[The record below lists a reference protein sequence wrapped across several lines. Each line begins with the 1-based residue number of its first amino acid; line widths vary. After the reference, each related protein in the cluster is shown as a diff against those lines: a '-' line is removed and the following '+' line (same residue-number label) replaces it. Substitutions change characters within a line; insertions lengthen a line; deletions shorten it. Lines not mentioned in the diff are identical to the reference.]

1 MRIAGFRIYS
11 IEIPMR
17 FGVSHS
23 LAARRVTSNVI
34 VCAIAGNGY
43 MGFGECCPRPY
54 VTGET
59 VDTVKRELLDNIL
72 PPMLGKC
79 FSNLNHLAEY
89 LSSALKNIN
98 KNQQAAFCAAEL
110 ALLDLAGKTYTKS
123 AADVIGPPVRRKV
136 RYSGVIATDDP
147 VKAGRFARAMRL
159 FGFKDIKVKVGPSL
173 EDNFHLLKSIRD
185 HLPPS
190 ISLRIDANCAWS
202 ADRAIRQLLLMK
214 KFNLAA
220 VEQPVA
226 ADDYE
231 GMAEITAAKLTD
243 VVADES
249 LCSIEDA
256 QKLIDQKACDVFNI
270 RVSKC
275 GGLINSAAIYHK
287 AVQAG
292 LACQL
297 GAQVGETS
305 ILSAAGRHI
314 ATRCKHIRWCE
325 GSYGFLLLKH
335 DITRTSMTI
344 GPGGWA
350 KRIDRPG
357 IGVNPN
363 EKKINKYKTEMI
375 EVFK

>member
-1 MRIAGFRIYS
+1 MKIIGFRIYS

-23 LAARRVTSNVI
+23 LAARKVTSNVI
-34 VCAIAGNGY
+34 VCAIAGNGFV
-43 MGFGECCPRPY
+43 GFGECCPRPY

-59 VDTVKRELLDNIL
+59 TGTVKKELSENIL
-72 PPMLGKC
+72 PPIIGNC
-79 FSNLNHLAEY
+79 FSSFDQMTEY
-89 LSSALKNIN
+89 LSSVLVNIN

-123 AADVIGPPVRRKV
+123 AAEVIGPPVTRKV

-147 VKAGRFARAMRL
+147 VKAGRFAKAMRL
-159 FGFKDIKVKVGPSL
+159 YGFRDIKVKVGPSH
-173 EDNFHLLKSIRD
+173 EDNFQLLQSIRD
-185 HLPPS
+185 NLPAS
-190 ISLRIDANCAWS
+190 VSLRIDANCAWT
-202 ADRAIRQLLLMK
+202 ADNAIRHLETMK

-226 ADDYE
+226 AADYE
-231 GMAEITAAKLTD
+231 AMAEITAAKLTD

-249 LCSIEDA
+249 LCSIADA
-256 QKLIDQKACDVFNI
+256 EKLIDLKACDVFNI

-297 GAQVGETS
+297 GAQVGETA

-314 ATRCKHIRWCE
+314 ATRCKHIRWSE
-325 GSYGFLLLKH
+325 GSYGCLLLKR

-350 KRIDRPG
+350 RRIDRPG

-363 EKKINKYKTEMI
+363 EKQINKCTTKMI
-375 EVFK
+375 EVF

>member
-17 FGVSHS
+17 FGVTHS
-23 LAARRVTSNVI
+23 LAARKVTSNVI
-34 VCAIAGNGY
+34 VCAIAGNGFI
-43 MGFGECCPRPY
+43 GFGECCPRPY

-59 VDTVKRELLDNIL
+59 VESVMKELSENIL
-72 PPMLGKC
+72 PPMLGKV
-79 FSNLNHLAEY
+79 FSSFDQLTDH
-89 LSSALKNIN
+89 LSSVLIN
-98 KNQQAAFCAAEL
+98 VKKNQLAAFCSAEL
-110 ALLDLAGKTYTKS
+110 ALLDLAGFTFTKS
-123 AADVIGPPVRRKV
+123 AAEVIGPAVRRKV
-136 RYSGVIATDDP
+136 RYSGVIATADP
-147 VKAGRFARAMRL
+147 VKAGKFARAMRV

-173 EDNFHLLKSIRD
+173 EDNFQLLNSIRD
-185 HLPPS
+185 HLPAS
-190 ISLRIDANCAWS
+190 VSLRIDANCCWTAEQ
-202 ADRAIRQLLLMK
+202 AIHQLEMMK
-214 KFNLAA
+214 KFDLAA
-220 VEQPVA
+220 VEQPTA
-226 ADDYE
+226 ANDYE
-231 GMAEITAAKLTD
+231 AMAEVTAAKLTD

-249 LCSIEDA
+249 LCSIKDA
-256 QKLIDQKACDVFNI
+256 EKLIDHKACDVFNI

-297 GAQVGETS
+297 GAQVGETA

-325 GSYGFLLLKH
+325 GSYGYLLLKH

-350 KRIDRPG
+350 KSIDKPG
-357 IGVNPN
+357 IGVSPD
-363 EKKINKYKTEMI
+363 EKKINKYKTAMI
-375 EVFK
+375 EI